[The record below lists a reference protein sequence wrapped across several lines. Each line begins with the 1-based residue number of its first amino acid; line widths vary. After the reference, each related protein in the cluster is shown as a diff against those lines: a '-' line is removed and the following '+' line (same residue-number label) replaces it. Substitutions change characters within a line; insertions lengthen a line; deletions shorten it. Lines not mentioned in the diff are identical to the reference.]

1 MEANPIREARI
12 PYMSKKTPKKTSD
25 LKDAGSLNIFKEMVK
40 KWNIIY
46 IE

>member
-1 MEANPIREARI
+1 MLLGKHAFHTCQ
-12 PYMSKKTPKKTSD
+12 KKTPKKTSD